1 MGGGGIG
8 SGGREEIIKSLTLS
22 ANSIKCSKAH
32 QQTFRAITQS
42 RDVKAIPQTAVRLQL
57 LVPIKQQ
64 LTRRKS
70 LNQVV

>member
-8 SGGREEIIKSLTLS
+8 SGAREEIIKSLALS

-32 QQTFRAITQS
+32 QQTFGVITQS
-42 RDVKAIPQTAVRLQL
+42 RDVKAIPQMAVRLQL

-64 LTRRKS
+64 LARAKS
-70 LNQVV
+70 LNQLA